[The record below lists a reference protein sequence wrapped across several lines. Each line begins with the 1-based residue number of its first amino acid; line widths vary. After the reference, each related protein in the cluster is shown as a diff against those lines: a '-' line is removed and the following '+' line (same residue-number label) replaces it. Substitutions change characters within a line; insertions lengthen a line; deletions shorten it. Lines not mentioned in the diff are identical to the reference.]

1 MKIVGYVFLGIFAI
15 ALIYGIYSIS
25 KILAIAKIRKNV
37 NSEKV
42 WQTISQNNRQPVALD
57 RILMRKNNRKFTK
70 KEKEMILKRIS
81 TCRKCILVGLLAL
94 ILAIVFIVIG

>member
-25 KILAIAKIRKNV
+25 KILAITKIRPNV

-42 WQTISQNNRQPVALD
+42 WDTLVQNNRRQVQLD
-57 RILMRKNNRKFTK
+57 RIFIRKNNRKFTR
-70 KEKEMILKRIS
+70 KEQEMILNRIS
-81 TCRKCILVGLLAL
+81 TCRKCAAVGLLAL
-94 ILAIVFIVIG
+94 ILAIVFIAIG

>member
-25 KILAIAKIRKNV
+25 RILAIAKIRKNV

-57 RILMRKNNRKFTK
+57 RILIRKNNRKFTK
-70 KEKEMILKRIS
+70 KNKK
-81 TCRKCILVGLLAL
+81 
-94 ILAIVFIVIG
+94 

>member
-57 RILMRKNNRKFTK
+57 L
-70 KEKEMILKRIS
+70 S
-81 TCRKCILVGLLAL
+81 L
-94 ILAIVFIVIG
+94 IHI

>member
-25 KILAIAKIRKNV
+25 RILAIAKIRKNV

-70 KEKEMILKRIS
+70 KEQEMILKRIS
-81 TCRKCILVGLLAL
+81 TCRKFILVGLFAL
-94 ILAIVFIVIG
+94 ILAIGFISIG

>member
-25 KILAIAKIRKNV
+25 KILKITKIRPNV

-42 WQTISQNNRQPVALD
+42 WDTLVQNNRRQVQLD
-57 RILMRKNNRKFTK
+57 RIFIRKNNRKFTR
-70 KEKEMILKRIS
+70 KEQEMILNRIS
-81 TCRKCILVGLLAL
+81 TCRKCAAVGLLAL
-94 ILAIVFIVIG
+94 ILAIVFIAIG

>member
-81 TCRKCILVGLLAL
+81 TCRKLILVGLLAL
-94 ILAIVFIVIG
+94 ILAIVFIAIG

>member
-25 KILAIAKIRKNV
+25 TILAIAKIRKNV

-57 RILMRKNNRKFTK
+57 RILMRKTTENLPKRTRNDI
-70 KEKEMILKRIS
+70 EKNIYL
-81 TCRKCILVGLLAL
+81 
-94 ILAIVFIVIG
+94 

>member
-25 KILAIAKIRKNV
+25 RILAIAKIRKNV

-70 KEKEMILKRIS
+70 KEQEMILKRIS
-81 TCRKCILVGLLAL
+81 TCRKWILIGLLAL
-94 ILAIVFIVIG
+94 ILAIVFIAIG

>member
-70 KEKEMILKRIS
+70 KEQEMILKRIS
-81 TCRKCILVGLLAL
+81 IKIKM
-94 ILAIVFIVIG
+94 IEI

>member
-1 MKIVGYVFLGIFAI
+1 MRIVGYVFLGIFAI

-70 KEKEMILKRIS
+70 KN
-81 TCRKCILVGLLAL
+81 
-94 ILAIVFIVIG
+94 

>member
-42 WQTISQNNRQPVALD
+42 WQTISQNNHQPVALD

-81 TCRKCILVGLLAL
+81 TCRKCILGGLLAL
-94 ILAIVFIVIG
+94 ILAIVFIAIG

>member
-15 ALIYGIYSIS
+15 SLIYGIYSIS

-57 RILMRKNNRKFTK
+57 RILMRKNNTN
-70 KEKEMILKRIS
+70 S
-81 TCRKCILVGLLAL
+81 
-94 ILAIVFIVIG
+94 

>member
-25 KILAIAKIRKNV
+25 RILAIAKIRKNV

-70 KEKEMILKRIS
+70 KEQEMILKRIS
-81 TCRKCILVGLLAL
+81 T
-94 ILAIVFIVIG
+94 

>member
-25 KILAIAKIRKNV
+25 RILTIAKIRKNV

-70 KEKEMILKRIS
+70 KE
-81 TCRKCILVGLLAL
+81 
-94 ILAIVFIVIG
+94 

>member
-42 WQTISQNNRQPVALD
+42 WQTISNNRQPVALD

-94 ILAIVFIVIG
+94 ILAIVFIAIG

>member
-25 KILAIAKIRKNV
+25 RILAIAKIRKNV

-42 WQTISQNNRQPVALD
+42 WQTISTNNRQPVD

-70 KEKEMILKRIS
+70 KEQEMILKRIS
-81 TCRKCILVGLLAL
+81 TCRKCILIGLLAL
-94 ILAIVFIVIG
+94 ILAIVFIAIG

>member
-25 KILAIAKIRKNV
+25 RILAIAKIRKNV

-57 RILMRKNNRKFTK
+57 RILMRKTTENLPKRTRNDI
-70 KEKEMILKRIS
+70 EKNIYL
-81 TCRKCILVGLLAL
+81 
-94 ILAIVFIVIG
+94 

>member
-1 MKIVGYVFLGIFAI
+1 MRIVGYVFLGIFAI

-70 KEKEMILKRIS
+70 KEQEMILKRIS
-81 TCRKCILVGLLAL
+81 TCRKCILVGY
-94 ILAIVFIVIG
+94 

>member
-15 ALIYGIYSIS
+15 SLIYGIYSIS
-25 KILAIAKIRKNV
+25 RILAIAKIRKNV

-81 TCRKCILVGLLAL
+81 TCRKENG
-94 ILAIVFIVIG
+94 